1 MAMPRSGGVYTSD
14 PPPLR
19 RTTTPRL
26 FSLSAPPIHRRCAAP
41 PHRLSSSSTASPS
54 DMRCSPSCTR
64 AVLGAEPACHP
75 DFSRYTGTMDVF
87 YKVVRQEGLAR
98 LWGSMN
104 ASLALAV
111 PTVGC
116 DFTEICLE
124 MSQLWVMSLI
134 GKLLN

>member
-1 MAMPRSGGVYTSD
+1 
-14 PPPLR
+14 
-19 RTTTPRL
+19 
-26 FSLSAPPIHRRCAAP
+26 
-41 PHRLSSSSTASPS
+41 
-54 DMRCSPSCTR
+54 MRCSPSCTR
-64 AVLGAEPACHP
+64 AVLGAELACHP
-75 DFSRYTGTMDVF
+75 DCSRYTGTMDVF

-124 MSQLWVMSLI
+124 MSQLWV
-134 GKLLN
+134 